1 MRVALIPLL
10 ALLALGTANIFAQ
23 GVVTFANVGTGLDAP
38 VTNAVTGQM
47 LSGSGFLV
55 QCYAG
60 PASSIEAV
68 LTPIGSPTTFRTNS
82 LAGYFYAGSETNDFV
97 LPGTTGTFQARAWTA
112 GFATYEAA
120 LAAAQ
125 TDPLVMVGTST
136 VFQNAT
142 GISSPAI
149 LTGLQSFGIAP
160 VSEPSFIGFLGC
172 GIAVML
178 CHRRR
183 RR

>member
-1 MRVALIPLL
+1 MRKALIPIL
-10 ALLALGTANIFAQ
+10 ALMPLACASIFAQ
-23 GVVTFANVGTGLDAP
+23 GVVTFENAGTGLNAP
-38 VTNAVTGQM
+38 VTNAVTGQR

-60 PASSIEAV
+60 PASSVEAA
-68 LTPIGSPTTFRTNS
+68 LTPIGSPITFRTNS
-82 LAGYFYAGSETNDFV
+82 LAGYFFGGPETNGFV

-120 LAAAQ
+120 LVAAQ
-125 TDPLVMVGTST
+125 LDSQVMVGTST

-160 VSEPSFIGFLGC
+160 VSEPSLIGFLGC
-172 GIAVML
+172 GIAALL

>member
-1 MRVALIPLL
+1 MRNALIPIL
-10 ALLALGTANIFAQ
+10 ALMAVASASVFAQ
-23 GVVTFANVGTGLDAP
+23 GVVTFENVGSGLNAP

-60 PASSIEAV
+60 PASSVEAA
-68 LTPIGSPTTFRTNS
+68 LTPIGSSTTFLS
-82 LAGYFYAGSETNDFV
+82 GGLAGYFFGGSETNGYV

-120 LAAAQ
+120 LVAAQ
-125 TDPLVMVGTST
+125 SDSQVMVGKSI

-160 VSEPSFIGFLGC
+160 VSEPSLIGFLGC
-172 GIAVML
+172 GIAALL

>member
-1 MRVALIPLL
+1 MRNALIPIL
-10 ALLALGTANIFAQ
+10 ALMAVASASVFAQ
-23 GVVTFANVGTGLDAP
+23 GIVTFSNVGSGLNAP

-112 GFATYEAA
+112 GLATYEAA

-125 TDPLVMVGTST
+125 IDPQVMVGTSS
-136 VFQNAT
+136 VFQNTT

-160 VSEPSFIGFLGC
+160 V
-172 GIAVML
+172 
-178 CHRRR
+178 
-183 RR
+183 

>member
-1 MRVALIPLL
+1 MRNALIPIL
-10 ALLALGTANIFAQ
+10 ALMPVASASIFAQ
-23 GVVTFANVGTGLDAP
+23 GVVSFTNTGTGLNAP

-60 PASSIEAV
+60 PANTLESA
-68 LTPIGSPTTFRTNS
+68 LAPIGSSTIFATGPA
-82 LAGYFYAGSETNDFV
+82 AGYFSAGKETNNFV

-120 LAAAQ
+120 LVAAQ
-125 TDPLVMVGTST
+125 SDPQVMVGKSI

-149 LTGLQSFGIAP
+149 LTG
-160 VSEPSFIGFLGC
+160 
-172 GIAVML
+172 
-178 CHRRR
+178 
-183 RR
+183 

>member
-1 MRVALIPLL
+1 MRKALIPIL
-10 ALLALGTANIFAQ
+10 ALMSLGAASIFAQ
-23 GVVTFANVGTGLDAP
+23 GVVTFANSGSGLNAP

-60 PASSIEAV
+60 PANTVESA
-68 LTPIGSPTTFRTNS
+68 LTPIGSSTTFLS
-82 LAGYFYAGSETNDFV
+82 GLAAGYFFGGLETNGFV

-120 LAAAQ
+120 LVAAQ
-125 TDPLVMVGTST
+125 SDSQVMVGKSI

-160 VSEPSFIGFLGC
+160 VSEPSLIGFLGC
-172 GIAVML
+172 GIAALL

>member
-1 MRVALIPLL
+1 MRNALIPIL
-10 ALLALGTANIFAQ
+10 ALMAVASASVFAQ
-23 GVVTFANVGTGLDAP
+23 GVVTFENVGSGLNAP

-60 PASSIEAV
+60 PASSVEAA
-68 LTPIGSPTTFRTNS
+68 LTPIGSSTTFLS
-82 LAGYFYAGSETNDFV
+82 GGLAGYFFGGSETNGYV

-120 LAAAQ
+120 LVAAQ
-125 TDPLVMVGTST
+125 SDSQVMVGTST
-136 VFQNAT
+136 VFQNTT

-160 VSEPSFIGFLGC
+160 VSEPSLIGFLGC
-172 GIAVML
+172 GIAAML

>member
-1 MRVALIPLL
+1 MS
-10 ALLALGTANIFAQ
+10 LGAASMFAQ
-23 GVVTFANVGTGLDAP
+23 GVVTFENSGTGLNAP

-60 PASSIEAV
+60 PASSVEAA
-68 LTPIGSPTTFRTNS
+68 LTAIGSSTTFLTGFA
-82 LAGYFYAGSETNDFV
+82 AGYFTAGNETNDFV

-120 LAAAQ
+120 LVAAQ
-125 TDPLVMVGTST
+125 SDSQVMVGTST

-160 VSEPSFIGFLGC
+160 VSEPSLIGFLGC
-172 GIAVML
+172 GIAAVL

>member
-1 MRVALIPLL
+1 MRNALIPIL
-10 ALLALGTANIFAQ
+10 ALMAVASASVFAQ
-23 GVVTFANVGTGLDAP
+23 GVVTFENVGSGLNAP

-60 PASSIEAV
+60 PASSVEAA
-68 LTPIGSPTTFRTNS
+68 LTPIGSSTTFLS
-82 LAGYFYAGSETNDFV
+82 GGLAGYFFGGSETNGYV

-120 LAAAQ
+120 LVAAQ
-125 TDPLVMVGTST
+125 LDSQVMVGTST

-160 VSEPSFIGFLGC
+160 VSEPSLVGFLGC
-172 GIAVML
+172 GIAALL

>member
-1 MRVALIPLL
+1 MRKAVTPIL
-10 ALLALGTANIFAQ
+10 ALMSLGAASMFAQ
-23 GVVTFANVGTGLDAP
+23 GVVSFTNTGTGLDAP
-38 VTNAVTGQM
+38 ITNAVTGQR

-60 PASSIEAV
+60 PANTVALA
-68 LTPIGSPTTFRTNS
+68 LTPIGSSTIFATGPA
-82 LAGYFYAGSETNDFV
+82 AGYFSAGKETNDFV
-97 LPGTTGTFQARAWTA
+97 LPGTAGTFQARAWTA

-136 VFQNAT
+136 VFQNGT

-160 VSEPSFIGFLGC
+160 VSEPSLIGFLGC
-172 GIAVML
+172 GIAALL

>member
-1 MRVALIPLL
+1 MRKALIPIL
-10 ALLALGTANIFAQ
+10 ALMPVASASVFAQ
-23 GVVTFANVGTGLDAP
+23 GVVTFENVGTGLNAP

-60 PASSIEAV
+60 PANSVEAA
-68 LTPIGSPTTFRTNS
+68 LTPIGSPTTFLTT
-82 LAGYFYAGSETNDFV
+82 LAGYFYAGSETNGFV

-120 LAAAQ
+120 LVAAQ
-125 TDPLVMVGTST
+125 SDSQVMVGTST
-136 VFQNAT
+136 VFQNTT

-160 VSEPSFIGFLGC
+160 VSEPSLVGFLGC
-172 GIAVML
+172 GIAALL

>member
-1 MRVALIPLL
+1 MRKALIPIL
-10 ALLALGTANIFAQ
+10 ALMPVVSASIFAQ
-23 GVVTFANVGTGLDAP
+23 GVVTFANVGSGLNAP
-38 VTNAVTGQM
+38 VTNAVTGQR

-60 PASSIEAV
+60 PASSVEAV
-68 LTPIGSPTTFRTNS
+68 LTPIGSSTTFGS
-82 LAGYFYAGSETNDFV
+82 AGAAGYFGAGSETNSFV
-97 LPGTTGTFQARAWTA
+97 LPGTAGTFQARAWTA

-125 TDPLVMVGTST
+125 TDPQVMVGTST

-160 VSEPSFIGFLGC
+160 VSEPSLIGFLGC
-172 GIAVML
+172 GIAALL

>member
-1 MRVALIPLL
+1 MRNALIPIL
-10 ALLALGTANIFAQ
+10 ALMPVASASIFAQ
-23 GVVTFANVGTGLDAP
+23 GVVSFTNTGTGLNAP

-60 PASSIEAV
+60 PANTLES
-68 LTPIGSPTTFRTNS
+68 
-82 LAGYFYAGSETNDFV
+82 
-97 LPGTTGTFQARAWTA
+97 
-112 GFATYEAA
+112 
-120 LAAAQ
+120 
-125 TDPLVMVGTST
+125 DPQVMVGKSI

-160 VSEPSFIGFLGC
+160 VSEPSLIGFLGC
-172 GIAVML
+172 GF
-178 CHRRR
+178 
-183 RR
+183 